1 MATQDYIQSM
11 LRDRFGGALDSA
23 AKFGNT
29 SGLNR
34 ALNNPMTKKLRMAS
48 MASKLTGVMG
58 GGESL
63 GLGSEAIDDM
73 ITYGSGGMVAFG
85 AAPSAKQTNQKLN
98 EAMLRRQMQQS
109 GHGTGMGDVR
119 ASAANTAA
127 NIKSAAMKG
136 SALSMMGG
144 LHPTT
149 LTMMGMGPGGFA
161 SHLAGGVGG
170 LGGAATGAASSMAG
184 MMGAGSAAT
193 GAAAG
198 TGIAGAMAGMN
209 PVVAGMMTMMAMQ
222 KGGKKLFEV
231 FNKDS
236 STKNQMDR
244 KWTITKPLGAGELK
258 EQYGM
263 ATIFGQRILQ
273 LQALGSISPAEAL
286 LANIMTAIE
295 TNTAVLPLMAAEQ
308 LNGVSRKEKEGGNSA
323 QNLLDELFGSDGSDQ
338 IVSSATTK
346 RSLFQKIFGGLE
358 QGSANLN
365 SILDLG
371 GQFSN
376 LLEGKSSVALYNE
389 ANDRSKLE
397 DPLGAEKRYSEKFGI
412 SLTHTQAL
420 NQSAAQLIAGVDSY
434 DGKMLAMLGGI
445 FTTTQLSGAELL
457 KIRTDGFGI
466 SHGSSH
472 GYLSQMRAEDEEK
485 QAMEYSFYNDW
496 LRGMDE
502 MVGYLPGVASISNA
516 FKAASSAESWL
527 GDMIKGEAIRDE
539 KTGEITGR
547 KEKRSMGQ
555 VFNDWISDDA
565 KNKTLNSDSELRQA
579 VNAVEM
585 GPAELMQNYL
595 GKAYPDRFELLLK
608 YNRHQMESLAA
619 LVGPIARTEG
629 ETLTLNR
636 YDGVFGNQ
644 DYHADKDATIADKIQ
659 EEMEKLNP
667 VMGRFSNWFIG
678 NNQDEII
685 DDQINEGMSKNPF
698 LKEMIENGVDS
709 ESDSTTAGRF
719 QAQTSVQDGQDAQ
732 KTEDRRKH
740 QMSNSDKQLSLLED
754 IRDCVCCNGPGCG
767 GRGKGKNRYNS
778 PGTSMFGDVDYTGM
792 PGMNIDAPNK
802 PNKPNKPRTKAP
814 KAPFLKKM
822 KHFFTKGGWKKLFTI
837 ENLKKG
843 GTGLWTA
850 AAALIS
856 RLPFLGTVLANPYVL
871 GGIAAAVGAYAI
883 YEYGGDLVDIIT
895 GKTDDEKNIDK
906 ELEESSKRSGGR
918 LEHLEQLASSSRTD
932 LATIVKRLKNR
943 KLYSDAT
950 LKDIAKKNTT
960 DGILQEAIAIA
971 LKDRDLHPDYAD
983 VNTVLGFS
991 DFEDGGE
998 KVFNNLSLKGK
1009 KRFLKEMDGNYGH
1022 DNATPEIRRQ
1032 LHKKYDSELTALE
1045 TSKLKPR
1052 KMGSKMHQALD
1063 GATDIESLEMR
1074 DMFILDNMNI
1084 DTDDLDPTV
1093 RYNLKAMGWEY
1104 FQKHGKKMHLNSAF
1118 RSFAEQ
1124 EKLFKTMGPDKAAV
1138 PGKSMHNYGLAA
1150 DIDSADIAT
1159 AKRDGLM
1166 KKYGFHTP
1174 VKGEGWHIEP
1184 TGIDRK
1190 GIRTKGI
1197 ADYKDAKLHP
1207 KHVLTQKEKEQDEA
1221 AKVKKGKEA
1230 AAKKVVDARLKTVD
1244 HMTDIFTKDGELSSS
1259 EMHAIKGTLEMIA
1272 KSTDNKEQ
1280 LEQIK
1285 MQTQQLDLLI
1295 KAVMQGTA
1303 VNVNKNNTGISINR
1317 ITTAKDES
1325 NLASI
1330 LRTHHVSQ
1338 NL

>member
-1 MATQDYIQSM
+1 MANQDYIQSM

-29 SGLNR
+29 SGLNQ
-34 ALNNPMTKKLRMAS
+34 ALNNPIAKKLRMAS
-48 MASKLTGVMG
+48 LATKLTGVMG
-58 GGESL
+58 GGASL
-63 GLGSEAIDDM
+63 GLGSETIDDM

-136 SALSMMGG
+136 SALSMMSG
-144 LHPTT
+144 LHPTA

-170 LGGAATGAASSMAG
+170 LGGAATGAAASMAG
-184 MMGAGSAAT
+184 MMGAGS
-193 GAAAG
+193 
-198 TGIAGAMAGMN
+198 GITTAMAGMN

-273 LQALGSISPAEAL
+273 LQSLGSISPAEAL
-286 LANIMTAIE
+286 LANIMTAVE

-308 LNGVSRKEKEGGNSA
+308 LNEVSRKEKEGGNSA

-338 IVSSATTK
+338 IVSSDTSK
-346 RSLFQKIFGGLE
+346 RGLFQKIFGGLE

-397 DPLGAEKRYSEKFGI
+397 DPLGAEKKYAEKFGL
-412 SLTHTQAL
+412 SLSHSQAL
-420 NQSAAQLIAGVDSY
+420 NQSAAQLISGADSY

-466 SHGSSH
+466 SQGSSH
-472 GYLSQMRAEDEEK
+472 GYLAKMRADDEEK
-485 QAMEYSFYNDW
+485 QAMDYSFYNDW

-539 KTGEITGR
+539 ETGEITGR
-547 KEKRSMGQ
+547 KEKRTMGK
-555 VFNDWISDDA
+555 VFSDWISDDA
-565 KNKTLNSDSELRQA
+565 KNKTLNSESELRAA
-579 VNAVEM
+579 VGAVEM

-629 ETLTLNR
+629 DTLTMNK

-644 DYHADKDATIADKIQ
+644 DYHTDKDATIADKIQ
-659 EEMEKLNP
+659 EEMERLNP

-685 DDQINEGMSKNPF
+685 NNQIDEGMSKNPF
-698 LKEMIENGVDS
+698 LKEIIENGVDS
-709 ESDSTTAGRF
+709 ESDSTTAGRY
-719 QAQTSVQDGQDAQ
+719 QAQTSVQDGQNAQ

-754 IRDCVCCNGPGCG
+754 IRDCVCCNGPSCG
-767 GRGKGKNRYNS
+767 GKGGGKGKGKNRYNS
-778 PGTSMFGDVDYTGM
+778 PGTSMFGDMDYTGV
-792 PGMNIDAPNK
+792 PGMDINRSNK
-802 PNKPNKPRTKAP
+802 PNKPTKHTAP
-814 KAPFLKKM
+814 KAPILKKM
-822 KHFFTKGGWKKLFTI
+822 KHFFTKGGWKKLFTL

-843 GTGLWTA
+843 GAGLWTA

-871 GGIAAAVGAYAI
+871 GGIAAAVSAYAI

-895 GKTDDEKNIDK
+895 GKTNDEKNIDK
-906 ELEESSKRSGGR
+906 ELEESSKRIGGR

-932 LATIVKRLKNR
+932 LSTVVKRLSNKA
-943 KLYSDAT
+943 LYSDAM
-950 LKDIAKKNTT
+950 LKDIAEKNTT
-960 DGILQEAIAIA
+960 DGILQEAIAIV
-971 LKDRDLHPDYAD
+971 LKDRKLHPDYAD
-983 VNTVLGFS
+983 VATVLTATGY
-991 DFEDGGE
+991 EDGGE
-998 KVFNNLSLKGK
+998 KVFDNLSLKGK
-1009 KRFLKEMDGNYGH
+1009 KRFYKEANSNWFLDNGN
-1022 DNATPEIRRQ
+1022 AEILNSMKQ
-1032 LHKKYDSELTALE
+1032 TIDSEQTAIE
-1045 TSKLKPR
+1045 TSKLKPH
-1052 KMGSKMHQALD
+1052 KMGSAMHQALD
-1063 GATDIESLEMR
+1063 GATDIESLDII
-1074 DMFILDNMNI
+1074 DMFVLDNMKIN
-1084 DTDDLDPTV
+1084 TDDLDPTV
-1093 RYNLKAMGWEY
+1093 LYNLKAMGWEY
-1104 FQKHGKKMHLNSAF
+1104 FQKHNKKMHLNSAF

-1124 EKLFKTMGPDKAAV
+1124 EKLFKNMGPKRAAA
-1138 PGKSMHNYGLAA
+1138 PGNSMHNYGMAI
-1150 DIDSADIAT
+1150 DINSTDITT
-1159 AKRDGLM
+1159 AKQDGLM
-1166 KKYGFHTP
+1166 KKYRFQTP

-1184 TGIDRK
+1184 KGIDRK
-1190 GIRTKGI
+1190 GIRTKGV
-1197 ADYKDAKLHP
+1197 AAYKEAKLHP
-1207 KHVLTQKEKEQDEA
+1207 EHIITQKEKAQDEA
-1221 AKVKKGKEA
+1221 IAQRKLKESKRKKETTAK
-1230 AAKKVVDARLKTVD
+1230 LKNVN
-1244 HMTDIFTKDGELSSS
+1244 HMTNTFAKDSEISIGEMFAL
-1259 EMHAIKGTLEMIA
+1259 KGTLETIA
-1272 KSTDNKEQ
+1272 ESADNKEQ

-1285 MQTQQLDLLI
+1285 MQTKQLDLLI

-1303 VNVNKNNTGISINR
+1303 VNVSSRKGISINR
-1317 ITTAKDES
+1317 ITEEEGESTLAKLLKI
-1325 NLASI
+1325 NPV
-1330 LRTHHVSQ
+1330 HQ